1 MRGKRVLLAKLVHAS
16 AHLTSQRPDKCLGV
30 YSKQNWYR
38 YVFCRCHFVARRCAC
53 DPTLSDATPRAAGPW
68 WRWKDRGDLRMAAF
82 NAAAVSLLAPV
93 FTGTCSVSYSYQ
105 GDRDDV
111 GWQTLH
117 GAPVCCSCLLHPSFL
132 GGGNNTNASA
142 STIAREEHERV
153 QTRSRDTQGTLA
165 PCRTGANNH

>member
-1 MRGKRVLLAKLVHAS
+1 MTSEEPPRAKASTVPPDVAMLRGCGAAS
-16 AHLTSQRPDKCLGV
+16 RS
-30 YSKQNWYR
+30 S
-38 YVFCRCHFVARRCAC
+38 CRRS
-53 DPTLSDATPRAAGPW
+53 TLSDATPRAAGPW

-165 PCRTGANNH
+165 PCRTGANNHYTETLLRS